1 VADIGQALDKEWD
14 QMARSEAADEAAR
27 GWAEAEPA
35 LAGLRC
41 VQDALDRRLDPK
53 AAPGVMAALARLA
66 PTDRIAARTLLQALL
81 PGLACLT
88 QDIGGGDA
96 DALDHLVALAWE
108 RIRTYPPGRPGSVPG
123 RVLYDV
129 RKRYRRER
137 RPIRLRGG
145 VPRAGET
152 TPSAEELVLDRTLL
166 GDVADAKR
174 RGVISDAA
182 FELILRTRIGEE
194 FLYEMAAEKSTTVA
208 ILNQQRY
215 RAERRL
221 EFALG

>member
-1 VADIGQALDKEWD
+1 
-14 QMARSEAADEAAR
+14 MST
-27 GWAEAEPA
+27 
-35 LAGLRC
+35 
-41 VQDALDRRLDPK
+41 
-53 AAPGVMAALARLA
+53 
-66 PTDRIAARTLLQALL
+66 PT
-81 PGLACLT
+81 
-88 QDIGGGDA
+88 
-96 DALDHLVALAWE
+96 
-108 RIRTYPPGRPGSVPG
+108 
-123 RVLYDV
+123 
-129 RKRYRRER
+129 
-137 RPIRLRGG
+137 IRLRGG